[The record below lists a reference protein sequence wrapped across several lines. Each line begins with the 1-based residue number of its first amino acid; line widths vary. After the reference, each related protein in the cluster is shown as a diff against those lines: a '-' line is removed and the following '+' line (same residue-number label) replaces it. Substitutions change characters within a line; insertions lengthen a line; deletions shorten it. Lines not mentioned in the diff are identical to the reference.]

1 MSLFHSVEE
10 KRKLIYINPPI
21 HSIIFQF
28 LFKSNFFLYE
38 EIENTF
44 IKYILF
50 YPQPLTTFQKVV
62 EYDLRII
69 GNDFQFNRT
78 YSLYVGMTLSESN
91 NLLLLDKR
99 SLYCLCTNV
108 NVLTRDYSGVH
119 CSDAPPLQ
127 CSQSLPGCHGRGL
140 GR

>member
-1 MSLFHSVEE
+1 MEE

-28 LFKSNFFLYE
+28 LFKSNFFLPE

-44 IKYILF
+44 IKYIL
-50 YPQPLTTFQKVV
+50 YTQPPTTFQKVV
-62 EYDLRII
+62 EYDLRF

-78 YSLYVGMTLSESN
+78 YSLYVEMVLSRSN
-91 NLLLLDKR
+91 NLLLAIR
-99 SLYCLCTNV
+99 SLYCLYANV
-108 NVLTRDYSGVH
+108 NVLPRDYSGVH
-119 CSDAPPLQ
+119 CSDAPPVQ

-140 GR
+140 GW

>member
-78 YSLYVGMTLSESN
+78 YSLYVEMTLSESN
-91 NLLLLDKR
+91 NLLLLDIR
-99 SLYCLCTNV
+99 SVYCLYTNV

-119 CSDAPPLQ
+119 CSDAPPVQ

>member
-78 YSLYVGMTLSESN
+78 YSLYVEMTLSESN
-91 NLLLLDKR
+91 NLLLVIR
-99 SLYCLCTNV
+99 SLYCLYTNV

-119 CSDAPPLQ
+119 CSDAPPVQ

>member
-78 YSLYVGMTLSESN
+78 YSLYVEMTLSESN
-91 NLLLLDKR
+91 NLLLLDIR
-99 SLYCLCTNV
+99 SLYCLYTNV

-119 CSDAPPLQ
+119 CSDAPPVQ

>member
-91 NLLLLDKR
+91 NLLLLDIR
-99 SLYCLCTNV
+99 SVYCLYTNV

-119 CSDAPPLQ
+119 CSDAPPVQ

>member
-78 YSLYVGMTLSESN
+78 YSLYVEMTLSESN
-91 NLLLLDKR
+91 NLLLLDIR
-99 SLYCLCTNV
+99 SLYCLYTNV
-108 NVLTRDYSGVH
+108 NVLTRDYSGLH
-119 CSDAPPLQ
+119 CSDAPPVQ